1 MKTATVLS
9 LGALLLAAAGCAS
22 HVKLKP
28 TGGSYPV
35 FFDKGDA
42 RIPSE
47 GKDVLEIIA
56 ESYAAGNFAAA
67 AVECYSDNASD
78 DVAAISALTQKRA
91 DRIKTDLVKL
101 GMPEGAI
108 TAAGKGP
115 TEPLVPGVTGDTAVS
130 NRRCLITLS

>member
-28 TGGSYPV
+28 TGSYPV

-42 RIPSE
+42 RIPSD

-78 DVAAISALTQKRA
+78 DVAANYALTQKRA

-115 TEPLVPGVTGDTAVS
+115 TEQLVPGVTGDTAVS